1 MLGRSCRNSPPLQMH
16 RSDSCSGSAL
26 LSVGRCS
33 GARQRRGPG
42 FVRKQSR
49 GGVAGLYIMH
59 DVLGRSVGSWSGLSL
74 SAVVIQNRQSSQWSG
89 RRAAL
94 NGLSSSSCKPA
105 NHRTS
110 TPPSTQSI
118 PKKKKK
124 KHHIKRKTHKPRHSS
139 ASPVNPHLCG
149 CKASLSSCLNIFKS
163 LGSLSACCWGA
174 VHSTKL

>member
-1 MLGRSCRNSPPLQMH
+1 MLCR
-16 RSDSCSGSAL
+16 
-26 LSVGRCS
+26 S
-33 GARQRRGPG
+33 GA
-42 FVRKQSR
+42 VRTLHLCRCTVQTAAVDLLCSVWADAAARPRVCVKTKPRWSS
-49 GGVAGLYIMH
+49 GLYIMH
-59 DVLGRSVGSWSGLSL
+59 DVLGQSVGSWSGLSL

-89 RRAAL
+89 RCAAL
-94 NGLSSSSCKPA
+94 NGFSSSSCKPA
-105 NHRTS
+105 TTLLPHCLRHN
-110 TPPSTQSI
+110 QYQ
-118 PKKKKK
+118 K

>member
-1 MLGRSCRNSPPLQMH
+1 MH
-16 RSDSCSGSAL
+16 RSDSCSGFAL
-26 LSVGRCS
+26 LSVGRCG

-42 FVRKQSR
+42 FVWKTKPRWTS
-49 GGVAGLYIMH
+49 GLYIMH
-59 DVLGRSVGSWSGLSL
+59 DVLGQSVGSWSGLSL

-105 NHRTS
+105 TTVVPHRL
-110 TPPSTQSI
+110 QRNQYR
-118 PKKKKK
+118 KKK

>member
-1 MLGRSCRNSPPLQMH
+1 M
-16 RSDSCSGSAL
+16 
-26 LSVGRCS
+26 
-33 GARQRRGPG
+33 QRRPAKARPR
-42 FVRKQSR
+42 VCAKTKPRWSS
-49 GGVAGLYIMH
+49 GLYIMH
-59 DVLGRSVGSWSGLSL
+59 DVLGQSVGSWSGLSL

-105 NHRTS
+105 TTVLPHRL
-110 TPPSTQSI
+110 QRNQYQ
-118 PKKKKK
+118 K

-163 LGSLSACCWGA
+163 LGSMSACCWGA
-174 VHSTKL
+174 VHRTKL

>member
-1 MLGRSCRNSPPLQMH
+1 MLGRSCGNSPPLQMH

-118 PKKKKK
+118 PKKKRKSIISNE
-124 KHHIKRKTHKPRHSS
+124 KHTSRDTPLPLQLTPISVVARQ
-139 ASPVNPHLCG
+139 AFQV
-149 CKASLSSCLNIFKS
+149 A
-163 LGSLSACCWGA
+163 
-174 VHSTKL
+174 